1 MENLLYFFVLIIVS
15 YFVCKYVGSKLSS
28 IENINDTETGK
39 KVYNKTFESV
49 VPLALSRDNDGYNL
63 MLWNNKS
70 TAWNPN
76 QWDFYIK
83 LPIGTKFKVVNINKK
98 YGIDSGNSLQIQ
110 VKLVDDI
117 DIDTIEYLETDMNK
131 ITMIPLNFDVESN
144 YYFKNINILE
154 SDSPRLNEI
163 LNGNVINKKLKLN
176 LYSSGFLYSDGV
188 NIIDIN
194 NSVIKQI

>member
-39 KVYNKTFESV
+39 KVYNNTYESV
-49 VPLALSRDNDGYNL
+49 VPLALTRDNKGYNL
-63 MLWNNKS
+63 MLWKNKS
-70 TAWNPN
+70 MVWNPN
-76 QWDFYIK
+76 EWDFYIK

-98 YGIDSGNSLQIQ
+98 HGIDSGNSLQIQ

-117 DIDTIEYLETDMNK
+117 NIDTIEYLETDMNK
-131 ITMIPLNFDVESN
+131 ITMVSLNFDVESN

-188 NIIDIN
+188 DIIDIN